1 MATFLPMGLTMRSQF
16 SWDVALGRWLALC
29 VHPICTWR
37 VRSTRARALIVTSY
51 FAVSYLGVLMVLA
64 ILSR

>member
-1 MATFLPMGLTMRSQF
+1 
-16 SWDVALGRWLALC
+16 
-29 VHPICTWR
+29 